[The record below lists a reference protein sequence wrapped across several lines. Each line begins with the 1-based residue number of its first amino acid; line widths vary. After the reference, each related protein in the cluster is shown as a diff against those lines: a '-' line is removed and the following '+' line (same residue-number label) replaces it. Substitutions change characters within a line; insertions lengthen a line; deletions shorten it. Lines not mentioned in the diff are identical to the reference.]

1 MTAIPKKEAASAISP
16 DERARRQNAVNT
28 ARASVGL
35 EGFRLSADEEQRA
48 ARYIDGQM
56 NLEEFVGRPRVRSVE
71 R

>member
-1 MTAIPKKEAASAISP
+1 MTAIPKERAPLVSP
-16 DERARRQNAVNT
+16 EERARRQDAVNT

-56 NLEEFVGRPRVRSVE
+56 SLEEFVGRPRVRSVE